1 MDWMFYLIIFAVLFG
16 FIAVILTVRYLLER
30 RLENHEKRRRVEEE
44 ARQLAQSN
52 SGL

>member
-30 RLENHEKRRRVEEE
+30 RLENHEKKRRVEEE
-44 ARQLAQSN
+44 ARQIAQSN